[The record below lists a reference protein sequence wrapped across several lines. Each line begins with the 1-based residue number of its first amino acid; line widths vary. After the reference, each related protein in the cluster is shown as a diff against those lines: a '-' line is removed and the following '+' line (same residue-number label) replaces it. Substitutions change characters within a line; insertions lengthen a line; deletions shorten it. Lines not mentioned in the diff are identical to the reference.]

1 MSELKPWRG
10 KKVKPYQWL
19 RDPEDALKQEPRT
32 INAVLARIE
41 HDVPVY
47 SPTDSNK
54 ILLTYNEAIFT
65 EQEVEH
71 DKEYTVDKKL
81 VPDVEIGDHV
91 ILKVAGC
98 CTIVNIE
105 KHKTESQSNEV

>member
-1 MSELKPWRG
+1 MSELKPWPG
-10 KKVKPYQWL
+10 KRVKPYQWL
-19 RDPEDALKQEPRT
+19 RDPEDALTGKTRT

-54 ILLTYNEAIFT
+54 ILLTYSEAVFT
-65 EQEVEH
+65 EEGIEH

-81 VPDVEIGDHV
+81 VSDVEIGDHV
-91 ILKVAGC
+91 SLQVVGC
-98 CTIVNIE
+98 CTILNIE
-105 KHKTESQSNEV
+105 KDMSEN